1 MIFEQMDDS
10 DSQYMYVVMMYCDYG
25 VLLDF
30 DEKETFRFIRNERI
44 FNKAWE
50 DEVDMKYFD

>member
-44 FNKAWE
+44 FNKALE

>member
-1 MIFEQMDDS
+1 MDDS

>member
-44 FNKAWE
+44 FNKAWD